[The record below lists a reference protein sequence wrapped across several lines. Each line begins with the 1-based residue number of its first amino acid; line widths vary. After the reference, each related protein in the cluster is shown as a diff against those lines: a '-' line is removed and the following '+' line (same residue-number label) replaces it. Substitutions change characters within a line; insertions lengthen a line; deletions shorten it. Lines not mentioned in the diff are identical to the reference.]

1 MSPWLEWGIPVI
13 TWLQGLGDW
22 LIAPM
27 RIITFLGNEEFLLI
41 LLPTI
46 LWCFDVGLGFR
57 VGFIFIFSGSLSTT
71 LKLLFGTPRPYWV
84 SKEVSALSTA
94 TGFGVPSGHSLSSI
108 AVYGRIAIGIGA
120 RWTYLV
126 FGTLIALIA
135 LSRMFLA
142 VHFPTDVLV
151 GLLVGGVLLIL
162 FVRLEK
168 PLSRRLRRM
177 PLSQQIVLA
186 VTASL
191 VLIGLGLGVS
201 AATAGRSVPLEWVE
215 TAAIAAPEA
224 EPIEPQSLKDIL
236 AAAGALLGIGVGGTL
251 LVSWDRFDPRGPWS
265 KRVTRYFVGII
276 GIVALYFGLKHIF
289 PSGETL
295 LAQFLRYI
303 RYAVVGFW
311 AAYLAPRLF
320 VALDLA

>member
-46 LWCFDVGLGFR
+46 LWCFDVGLGIR
-57 VGFIFIFSGSLSTT
+57 VGMIYIVSGGLSTS

-84 SKEVSALSTA
+84 SKEVRALSTA
-94 TGFGVPSGHSLSSI
+94 TGFGVPSGHSLGSL

-120 RWTYLV
+120 RWGYII
-126 FGTLIALIA
+126 FGILIALVA

-142 VHFPTDVLV
+142 VHFPTDVIV
-151 GLLVGGVLLIL
+151 GLLVGGLLL
-162 FVRLEK
+162 FLFIRFDK
-168 PLSRRLRRM
+168 PLSLRLRQM
-177 PLSQQIVLA
+177 PLSHQIILA
-186 VTASL
+186 IIASL
-191 VLIGLGLGVS
+191 VLLGLGLGVT
-201 AATAGRSVPLEWVE
+201 AATAGRPVPLEWVE
-215 TAAIAAPEA
+215 TAAEAAPDA
-224 EPIEPQSLKDIL
+224 KPIDPQNLNDIL
-236 AAAGALLGIGVGGTL
+236 AAAGALLGIGVGGAML
-251 LVSWDRFDPRGPWS
+251 ISWDSFDPRGPWS
-265 KRVTRYFVGII
+265 KRVIRYIVGLI
-276 GIVALYFGLKHIF
+276 GVVALYFGLKLIF

-295 LAQFLRYI
+295 LAQFLRYV
-303 RYAVVGFW
+303 RYAIVGFW

-320 VALDLA
+320 VALGLA

>member
-22 LIAPM
+22 LAAPM
-27 RIITFLGNEEFLLI
+27 RIITFLGNEELLLI

-71 LKLLFGTPRPYWV
+71 FKLLFGTPRPYWV
-84 SKEVSALSTA
+84 SKEVRALSTA
-94 TGFGVPSGHSLSSI
+94 TGFGVPSGHSLSSL

-120 RWTYLV
+120 RWAYILY
-126 FGTLIALIA
+126 GIIIALIA

-142 VHFPTDVLV
+142 VHFPTDVIV
-151 GLLVGGVLLIL
+151 GLLIGGLLLFL

-168 PLSRRLRRM
+168 PLGDRLRQM
-177 PLSQQIVLA
+177 SVTKQVIVA
-186 VTASL
+186 VIASL

-201 AATAGRSVPLEWVE
+201 AVTAGRPVPQEWVE
-215 TAAIAAPEA
+215 TAMEAAPDA
-224 EPIEPQSLKDIL
+224 EPIEPQSLNDIL
-236 AAAGALLGIGVGGTL
+236 AAAGALLGIGVGGAL
-251 LVSWDRFDPRGPWS
+251 LFSWDRFDPRGPWE
-265 KRVTRYFVGII
+265 KRALRYIVGII
-276 GIVALYFGLKHIF
+276 GIVALYFGLKQIF
-289 PSGETL
+289 PNGETL
-295 LAQFLRYI
+295 LAQFLRYV
-303 RYAVVGFW
+303 RYAIVGFW

-320 VALDLA
+320 VALGLA

>member
-57 VGFIFIFSGSLSTT
+57 VGFIYMFSGGLSVSL
-71 LKLLFGTPRPYWV
+71 KALFGTPRPYWV
-84 SKEVSALSTA
+84 SKEVRALSTA
-94 TGFGVPSGHSLSSI
+94 TDFSLPSGHSLSAM

-120 RWTYLV
+120 RWAYII

-151 GLLVGGVLLIL
+151 GLLIGGVLLVL
-162 FVRLEK
+162 FIRLEK
-168 PLSRRLRRM
+168 PLGHRLRRM
-177 PLSQQIVLA
+177 SVGQQLVVA
-186 VTASL
+186 VIASL
-191 VLIGLGLGVS
+191 FIIGLGLGVS
-201 AATAGRSVPLEWVE
+201 AATAGRPVPPEWAE
-215 TAAIAAPEA
+215 TAAEAAPDA

-236 AAAGALLGIGVGGTL
+236 AAAGALLGIGVGGVL
-251 LVSWDRFDPRGPWS
+251 LFSWDRFDPRGPWS
-265 KRVTRYFVGII
+265 KRVMRYIVGII
-276 GIVALYFGLKHIF
+276 GIMALYFGLKQIF
-289 PSGETL
+289 PSGEAL
-295 LAQFLRYI
+295 LAQFLRYV

-320 VALDLA
+320 VALGLA

>member
-27 RIITFLGNEEFLLI
+27 RMITFLGNEEFLLI

-84 SKEVSALSTA
+84 SKEVRALSTA
-94 TGFGVPSGHSLSSI
+94 TGFGVPSGHSLGSL

-120 RWTYLV
+120 RWAYII
-126 FGTLIALIA
+126 FGVLIALIA

-151 GLLVGGVLLIL
+151 GLLTGVVLLVL
-162 FVRLEK
+162 FIRLEK
-168 PLSRRLRRM
+168 PLGHRLRQM
-177 PLSQQIVLA
+177 SLSHQIVVA
-186 VTASL
+186 VIASL

-201 AATAGRSVPLEWVE
+201 AATAGRPVPQEWVE
-215 TAAIAAPEA
+215 TAAEAASDA

-236 AAAGALLGIGVGGTL
+236 AAAGALLGIGVGGAL
-251 LVSWDRFDPRGPWS
+251 LFSWDRFDPRGPWS
-265 KRVTRYFVGII
+265 KRAIRYIVGII
-276 GIVALYFGLKHIF
+276 GIVALYFGLKLIL

-295 LAQFLRYI
+295 LAQFLRYV

-311 AAYLAPRLF
+311 AAYLAPRVF
-320 VALDLA
+320 VALGLA